1 LSIWARISGS
11 GSLEELWAFNDEQ
24 VAWAI
29 YASQVLIVT
38 GVGHETDF
46 TVTDFVAVGSNAT
59 IAAQEIGAQQ
69 NPARG
74 VL

>member
-29 YASQVLIVT
+29 YASQVPIVT

-69 NPARG
+69 SPARG